1 MRKGATRALIV
12 GGGIGG
18 MAAAIALRR
27 QGAEVE
33 LVDIDPEWKVYGAG
47 ITITGPT
54 LRAFR
59 DLGLFEAI
67 QREGFFS
74 VGGHMFLYDGTL
86 LSKTVT
92 PPIEPG
98 LPASGGIM
106 RPKLHQIMSSAVR
119 NAGAKV
125 RLGVTVGRLE
135 QDEDGAEVEL
145 SDGSVGRYDLVVGA
159 DGIYSDLRAKLFES
173 PVAPVYTG
181 QMSWRVVAPRPL
193 EMDVAHFFFGHKYV
207 GGINPCSQGEVY
219 AFILHPEPEPRRI
232 PDGEKAAFLRDLMAD
247 FGGSMAVVRDG
258 LGPHSSIVQRPFE
271 YAIQPRPWHK
281 GRVVLIG
288 DAAHATTPH
297 LASGAGMAVEDALVL
312 AEELGRAGGDVPAAL
327 EAFTGRRYDRCKF
340 IVDSSVGIAA
350 RQLEGAP
357 AEEIGMRMGQAMG
370 KLAEPI

>member
-1 MRKGATRALIV
+1 MSKGATRALIV

-145 SDGSVGRYDLVVGA
+145 SDGSAGRFDLIVGA

-181 QMSWRVVAPRPL
+181 QMSWRVVAPRPP

-219 AFILHPEPEPRRI
+219 AFILHREPEPRRI

-312 AEELGRAGGDVPAAL
+312 AEELDRAGGDVPAAL